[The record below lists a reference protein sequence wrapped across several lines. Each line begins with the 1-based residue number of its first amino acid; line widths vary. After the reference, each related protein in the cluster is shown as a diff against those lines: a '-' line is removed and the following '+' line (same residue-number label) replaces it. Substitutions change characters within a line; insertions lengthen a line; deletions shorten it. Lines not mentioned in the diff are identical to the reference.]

1 MTMPSFDLARPRS
14 VAEACA
20 MLAEPD
26 SEVLAGG
33 TQLLFAMK
41 NGTRLPRRLVDVASI
56 SGLDSIAIGS
66 DGLRIGARVTL
77 AHLAKHP
84 DVNRE
89 YPVIVEAAQLVG
101 TPQIQ
106 SMATVAGNLCQD
118 SCCLYVDRAYEQRLA
133 LPPCHKI
140 GGHVCQ
146 VVAGSEICW
155 ANYAGDLA
163 PVLIALGATVTMAG
177 PAGERRVNLREIF
190 TRDGKRAVNLP
201 RGEFITEIRV
211 PRPGRRSGAAYLK
224 LRQRGSLEYP
234 HLGVA
239 AAISDGKATVVLT
252 GVDRAPVV
260 VEEWDGRIDSLAAT
274 AARSVRPVK
283 NTFGY
288 GPRYRLQL
296 IKPFVGRAIREAMR
310 RAEAS
315 ND

>member
-1 MTMPSFDLARPRS
+1 MTMPSFDLARPRT

-26 SEVLAGG
+26 AEILAGG

-41 NGTRLPRRLVDVASI
+41 NGTRAPRKLVDIASI
-56 SGLDSIAIGS
+56 SGLDSIAFGS
-66 DGLRIGARVTL
+66 DGLTIGARVTL
-77 AHLAKHP
+77 AHLAMHP

-89 YPVIVEAAQLVG
+89 LPAIVEAAQFVG

-118 SCCLYVDRAYEQRLA
+118 SCCLYVDRAFEQRLA
-133 LPPCHKI
+133 LEPCHKI

-146 VVAGSEICW
+146 VVSGSEICW

-163 PVLIALGATVTMAG
+163 PVLIALGASVTIAG

-190 TRDGKRAVNLP
+190 TRNGKRAVAFP
-201 RGEFITEIRV
+201 RGELITDVRV
-211 PRPGRRSGAAYLK
+211 PRPGRPSGAAYLK
-224 LRQRGSLEYP
+224 LRQRRSLEYP

-239 AAISDGKATVVLT
+239 AAISGGKAIIVLT

-260 VEEWDGRIDSLAAT
+260 VEEENGRIESLAAV
-274 AARSVRPVK
+274 AMRNVRPVK

-288 GPRYRLQL
+288 GPRYRLQI
-296 IKPFVGRAIREAMR
+296 IKPFVSRAIREALR
-310 RAEAS
+310 RAEAA

>member
-1 MTMPSFDLARPRS
+1 MTLPSFDLARPHT

-20 MLAEPD
+20 MLADPE

-41 NGTRLPRRLVDVASI
+41 NGTRQPRRLVDVGSI
-56 SGLDSIAIGS
+56 AGLDSIALGN
-66 DGLRIGARVTL
+66 DVLTIGARVTL

-84 DVNRE
+84 EVNRE
-89 YPVIVEAAQLVG
+89 FPVIVEAAQLVG

-106 SMATVAGNLCQD
+106 SMGTVAGNLCQD

-163 PVLIALGATVTMAG
+163 PVLIALGATVTIAG
-177 PAGERRVNLREIF
+177 PVGERGINLREIF
-190 TRDGKRAVNLP
+190 TRDGKRAVALP
-201 RGEFITEIRV
+201 RGEFITEVRV

-224 LRQRGSLEYP
+224 LRQRRSLEPP

-239 AAISDGKATVVLT
+239 AAISGGKATVVLT

-260 VEEWDGRIDSLAAT
+260 VEETDGGIESLAAT
-274 AARSVRPVK
+274 ASRAVRPVK
-283 NTFGY
+283 NSFGY

-296 IKPFVGRAIREAMR
+296 IRPFVSRAIREALR
-310 RAEAS
+310 RAEVS